1 MDVISE
7 NKMDVDENGEKDAS
21 EEDTVIV
28 LD

>member
-7 NKMDVDENGEKDAS
+7 NKMDVDENGEIDAS
-21 EEDTVIV
+21 DEDTVIV